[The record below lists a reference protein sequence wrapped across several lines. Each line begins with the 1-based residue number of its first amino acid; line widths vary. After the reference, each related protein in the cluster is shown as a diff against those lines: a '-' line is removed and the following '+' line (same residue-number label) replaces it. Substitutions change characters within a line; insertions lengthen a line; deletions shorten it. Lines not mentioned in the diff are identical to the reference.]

1 MCLSTVM
8 NRLKIK
14 YIIHSLDLFYG
25 QLCHRDT
32 NHVSVWQKLVFF
44 NFLLDLI
51 QALLLFIFIRS
62 FILCLKF
69 KRCSSVLFS
78 LTSRLLCSVCISI
91 YSQKHPSMPCFQQSL
106 WRHTSVF
113 MFLGAWTVAEQLV
126 HEGFKA
132 LDGALEPSLSDRQT
146 TKSNLCLI
154 HQSDW
159 FLWGPVGWI
168 VLKWV
173 V

>member
-1 MCLSTVM
+1 MFEYREEQTENKVH
-8 NRLKIK
+8 
-14 YIIHSLDLFYG
+14 YSLIRFILRSVV
-25 QLCHRDT
+25 HRDT
-32 NHVSVWQKLVFF
+32 NHVNVWQQLVFS

-62 FILCLKF
+62 FILWKF

-113 MFLGAWTVAEQLV
+113 MFLEGWTVAEQLV
-126 HEGFKA
+126 HEGFKV
-132 LDGALEPSLSDRQT
+132 LDGALEHSLSDRLT

-159 FLWGPVGWI
+159 FLWGLVGWI